1 MVREKAATAASEPHK
16 LRKGDRVVYKELNG
30 RLWRAAIV
38 MNLAHNGEGVK
49 ILFHNGKSICDLEA
63 NTHLLR
69 APTQEQNE
77 DEKLVAHWTL
87 LMDTSSAA
95 GPSSVVAHEPLY
107 CYLQRLNHKAN
118 KMGKGDVRILS
129 WNVKHFGAT
138 HARIRTHDPGERELL
153 SKQRVA
159 HDDERA
165 RNLAEVIH
173 QSRCTVVVLQEVAKS
188 ADVAELCRLLDERDR
203 APTVTWHATEVVGEH
218 VMLYCSHALAASLGC
233 TGADALK
240 VEAGLYARGKT
251 LSADF
256 RAATAWESMPGRID
270 FAMEGASAA
279 RLPAFFFAHNGR
291 GGHGSSGHG
300 CGRSLAI
307 CSVHLAFG
315 AGGVS
320 DTRTRQLENLAS
332 LTPGVGHDPTSCLFA
347 LLGDFNSNATVRERG
362 HDFASSDVGKA
373 TMERLNGPTPKRFVS
388 ALPAGQKTSI
398 GGERYDEIIVHG
410 DTLGNR
416 SAHVFPKRDQLVPHM
431 RASLPEAEQ
440 EAAKSLTTA
449 FSNILSDHLPVF
461 VDLEFKEAPSATAV
475 QGAAAAI
482 CIKALDSGDAP
493 PAGTAAKGAVMLQNL
508 SCKSCAAGK
517 GCRWRGREGHLPP
530 LDASGA
536 TDLEVRDP

>member
-1 MVREKAATAASEPHK
+1 MVREKATAASEPLK

-49 ILFHNGKSICDLEA
+49 ILFHNGKSTCDLEA

-77 DEKLVAHWTL
+77 DEKLVAHWAL
-87 LMDTSSAA
+87 LMVDTSSAA
-95 GPSSVVAHEPLY
+95 SPSSVVAHEPLY

-138 HARIRTHDPGERELL
+138 HARIRTHDPAERELL
-153 SKQRVA
+153 SMQRVI

-203 APTVTWHATEVVGEH
+203 APTVKWHATEVVGEH
-218 VMLYCSHALAASLGC
+218 AMLYCSHALAASMGC

-256 RAATAWESMPGRID
+256 RAATAWESMPGRFD
-270 FAMEGASAA
+270 FTMEGASAA
-279 RLPAFFFAHNGR
+279 RLPAFFFAHNGP
-291 GGHGSSGHG
+291 GG

-332 LTPGVGHDPTSCLFA
+332 LTPGVEHDPASCLFA

-373 TMERLNGPTPKRFVS
+373 TMERLNGPTPERFVS

-416 SAHVFPKRDQLVPHM
+416 KAHVFPKRDQLVPHM
-431 RASLPEAEQ
+431 RASVPEAEQ

-461 VDLEFKEAPSATAV
+461 VDLEFKTAASATAAH
-475 QGAAAAI
+475 GAAAVI
-482 CIKALDSGDAP
+482 GIQALESGDAP
-493 PAGTAAKGAVMLQNL
+493 PAGIAAKGSAEPVMLQNL

-517 GCRWRGREGHLPP
+517 GCRWRGHEGHLLP

-536 TDLEVRDP
+536 ADLKVGDP